1 MRRTANVDVPLL
13 LVRPEDAATALG
25 VSRTKIYELMAS
37 GRLSSLKIGRSR
49 RIPVEALTAFVSA
62 ISKESAA

>member
-1 MRRTANVDVPLL
+1 MCAKV
-13 LVRPEDAATALG
+13 
-25 VSRTKIYELMAS
+25 YELMAS
-37 GRLSSLKIGRSR
+37 GRLSSLKIDRSR